1 MQETR
6 RGCRYSITSV
16 TGKPNFVA
24 RFVVDSSSAVSPTA
38 QIHQQLV
45 TYVHL
50 GLLTRGCRLPTV
62 RDLAARTGL
71 NHKTAFRI
79 YRNLAREDLVEIRP
93 QQGVFVKFSGR
104 EAQHFNISTRGKFL
118 QRVLRVAKQYN
129 LSAMRVSRLL
139 AAEAGARAGQL
150 LRCAVLECNREQT
163 QLFSSELT
171 HKLGVDAFPVLTN
184 SSSSVRELALRQA
197 DVFITT
203 DFHWG
208 EVTRWAA
215 RHHKEVF
222 RIRLNPAFHRLLIQ
236 NAGRGLFPM
245 ILTDISFESAFRQAL
260 ETTAPPTVLKNIKF
274 ISCRNRKLVQRLLER
289 AQQAYVSPLC
299 YDQIAQRA
307 NKRVRLVTLRD
318 MISKESLQVLRRN
331 LV

>member
-1 MQETR
+1 VRIFETFVD
-6 RGCRYSITSV
+6 GQH
-16 TGKPNFVA
+16 NFVA
-24 RFVVDSSSAVSPTA
+24 RFVVDSSSGLSPTA
-38 QIHQQLV
+38 QIHQQLA

-50 GLLTRGCRLPTV
+50 GLLTRGSRLPTV

-104 EAQHFNISTRGKFL
+104 AAQHSHISTRGNFL
-118 QRVLRVAKQYN
+118 QRVLREAKQYN
-129 LSAMRVSRLL
+129 LSAVRLSRLL
-139 AAEAGARAGQL
+139 AAQAGARAGQP

-171 HKLGVDAFPVLTN
+171 RKLGVDAFPVLTN
-184 SSSSVRELALRQA
+184 SSTSMRERALRQA

-215 RHHKEVF
+215 RYHKEAF

-236 NAGRGLFPM
+236 GAAKGLYPM

-260 ETTAPPTVLKNIKF
+260 ATTVPPTVLENIKF
-274 ISCRNRKLVQRLLER
+274 ISSRNSKLVQQLLEQ

-307 NKRVRLVTLRD
+307 PKRVRLVTLRD
-318 MISKESLQVLRRN
+318 MISRESLQVLRRN